1 MRRARD
7 NRGVT
12 LVETVIATVIVA
24 LLGGAVMSAA
34 RAVLT
39 VDDEAR
45 RSWQAGE
52 LGLALLEE
60 IAALP
65 FDDPQTGEAMF
76 GPETG
81 EWTADQTR
89 ALFDDVDD
97 YDGWDGFQ
105 PLQQKDGTPID
116 LPQYRRAVSV
126 DYVDPSDFR
135 VTPVYATDYKKI
147 TVTVLENNAIVAR
160 FVTVRVQGGRDVDLD
175 G

>member
-7 NRGVT
+7 IHGVT
-12 LVETVIATVIVA
+12 LVETMIATLIVA
-24 LLGGAVMSAA
+24 LLGGAVMGAA
-34 RAVLT
+34 RAVLA
-39 VDDEAR
+39 VDDEAQ
-45 RSWQAGE
+45 RSWQASE

-65 FDDPQTGEAMF
+65 FDDPQTGEAVS

-81 EWTADQTR
+81 EWNADHTR

-97 YDGWDGFQ
+97 YDVWDGFQ
-105 PLQQKDGTPID
+105 PLQQKDGTLID
-116 LPQYRRAVSV
+116 LPQYRRAVSI
-126 DYVDPSDFR
+126 DYADPNDFR
-135 VTPVYATDYKKI
+135 VTPVSPTDYKKI
-147 TVTVLENNAIVAR
+147 TVTVLENNVIAAR

>member
-1 MRRARD
+1 MRHARD
-7 NRGVT
+7 TRGVT
-12 LVETVIATVIVA
+12 LVETVIATLIVA

-34 RAVLT
+34 RAVLS
-39 VDDEAR
+39 VDDEAQ

-60 IAALP
+60 IASLP
-65 FDDPQTGEAMF
+65 FDDPQTAGAAF

-81 EWTADQTR
+81 EWNADHTR
-89 ALFDDVDD
+89 ILFDDVDD
-97 YDGWDGFQ
+97 YDVWDGFQ

-126 DYVDPSDFR
+126 DYVDPNDFR
-135 VTPVYATDYKKI
+135 ITPVGPTDYKKI
-147 TVTVLENNAIVAR
+147 TVTVLENDVVVGR